1 MVALISPLVTLAPS
15 TIERVW
21 AQLRPEARARVKW
34 LGPRMRAE
42 FFEPL
47 RAITTTEDFVV
58 QFPTLLAAYERM
70 GADIAADVLT
80 RIPRDELKAAARSVV
95 ERREGELRPAVASR
109 LDVRDSFAGDE
120 AREATVWLGIALIA
134 LWEDFS
140 ADDVKELEARVVES
154 ANSQQPQSTEIRQT
168 HLARAM
174 ALFAAVEDALLD
186 ERELP
191 SLIGAWCDQL
201 FVDVLETAGELRAAG
216 IRVGPLVVPGVSPL
230 DQRQRWVR
238 HLVESLPDDDAEE
251 ILASL
256 A

>member
-1 MVALISPLVTLAPS
+1 MVAVISPLVTLAPS

-21 AQLRPEARARVKW
+21 EQLRPEARARVRW

-47 RAITTTEDFVV
+47 RMIATTEDFAV
-58 QFPTLLAAYERM
+58 QFPALLAAYQRM
-70 GADIAADVLT
+70 GADIAVDVLT
-80 RIPRDELKAAARSVV
+80 RIPRDELQAAARSVV
-95 ERREGELRPAVASR
+95 ERRAAELLHAIVSR
-109 LDVRDSFAGDE
+109 LDPCDAFAGDE
-120 AREATVWLGIALIA
+120 AREATVWLGMALIA

-140 ADDVKELEARVVES
+140 AADVKELEVRIVES
-154 ANSQQPQSTEIRQT
+154 ANDPQPQSAEIRQT

-191 SLIGAWCDQL
+191 LLIGAWCDQL
-201 FVDVLETAGELRAAG
+201 FVDVLGTAGELRAAG
-216 IRVGPLVVPGVSPL
+216 ICVGPLVIPGVPAL
-230 DQRQRWVR
+230 EQRRRWVR